1 MKIQEALPIDELIP
15 KKSKVEEE
23 IEKIDPLEI
32 TPIEALN
39 ILYKLK
45 QDVK

>member
-1 MKIQEALPIDELIP
+1 MP
-15 KKSKVEEE
+15 KKSKIEKQL
-23 IEKIDPLEI
+23 EKIDPLQI

-45 QDVK
+45 SEVK